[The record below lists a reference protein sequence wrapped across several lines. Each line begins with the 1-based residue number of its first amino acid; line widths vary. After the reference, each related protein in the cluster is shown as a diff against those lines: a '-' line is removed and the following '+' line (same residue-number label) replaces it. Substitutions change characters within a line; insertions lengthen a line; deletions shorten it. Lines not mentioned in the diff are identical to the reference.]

1 MGRRTRADRIEST
14 LRRADETLEAWFR
27 RSVGVLRQ
35 QVTRL
40 QGGLKQLNGGLEQL
54 EKDPRPATTKHRA
67 RPTATRRSAR
77 PRKTK
82 KAA

>member
-1 MGRRTRADRIEST
+1 MGRRTSRTDRVESA
-14 LRRADETLEAWFR
+14 LRRADATLEAWFR
-27 RSVGVLRQ
+27 RSVSVLRQ

-54 EKDPRPATTKHRA
+54 EKDARPATTRPRA
-67 RPTATRRSAR
+67 RPTTRRAAR